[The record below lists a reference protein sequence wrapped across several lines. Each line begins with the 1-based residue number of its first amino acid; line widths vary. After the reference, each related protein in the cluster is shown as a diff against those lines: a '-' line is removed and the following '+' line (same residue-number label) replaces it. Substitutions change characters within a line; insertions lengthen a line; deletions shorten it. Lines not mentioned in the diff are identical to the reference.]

1 MRSQNLLYQ
10 KHRFRGNMSA
20 YSSQNRT
27 EKSAKQETRIDG
39 TGLYFNNN
47 GLFSENYLL
56 YRLPDEKN
64 DSFILEHWETEAL
77 PAFSECYEWML
88 STWDEYKDIYKT
100 LDEAQLEDKWIRPI
114 LKRLGWTYEVQ
125 DRLKKRGKTQIPDY
139 SLFKDDKAYIQG
151 KSAKTDEAYFKHVLA
166 VADAKAMGINLDG
179 AGRTNSNPSY
189 QIIRYMEDTG
199 KTWGILTDGEY
210 WRLYS
215 LNSESKF
222 TTYFEVN
229 IRKAL
234 AQRDDERF
242 KYFFNFFRKE
252 SFLPKTANGQSFL
265 DVVYRSGEQ
274 YAKEVEIQLKKR
286 AFHIAQSICKGFATQ
301 YPNLKESDYSEIY
314 DHSLF
319 LLFRLMFILNSEA
332 KGIFDVNDLSDYF
345 PSSLRSL
352 AIDLKN
358 DFEIGRKWS
367 DQTKTYSHLLN
378 LMNLI
383 QQGDSKLNVTSL
395 GSEVFSSG
403 AKGYFKSHQ
412 ISDAILN
419 PAIVELACAYDED
432 NNLKFIDYK
441 RLSPDHLGS
450 LFEGLLDYKLTKA
463 SEKLVDDG
471 GEIKSWTEISL
482 KKQEKLKGWVI
493 AKGEMYLESGSGSRK
508 DTGSYYTPSY
518 IVDYIV
524 AKVLGPLCDGKSA
537 KEILQIKVCDP
548 AMGSGHFLIGTIK
561 YLEEK
566 VLDAIYRDEKNPELN
581 REDVR
586 WEILHNCIFGVDL
599 NPLAVE
605 LSKFSLWMYTVRR
618 GQELE
623 MLSDQLLAADSL
635 LHQKKIN
642 SQFKLK
648 NGFHGIVGNPPYVNT
663 FLLERILEKNPSY
676 KEDIKANL
684 KSAKG
689 AFDICS
695 LFVEVARAIGPNA
708 RIGYIL
714 PNKLVAVDSAK
725 GMREFIREDSA
736 TYLESIDDISNV
748 PIFEDAAVYPIVLCL
763 SDKRPKSVAIRKHLV
778 KFDPE
783 LAWSERDFPVEAG
796 EKFLAN
802 LLDNSGVGSYESIPL
817 GKEFEILSAAT
828 VDEAYKA
835 IKPNITSKKP
845 RSGVKFAVSG
855 NIVSFGCTWEAQ
867 KVQYLKSTYI
877 KPYLDL
883 SSSKIIDKRKQQYG
897 KNKLIIPNMTQM
909 LRAYFDKGEIAPGIS
924 TTMIFGRP
932 DDLKAVGAYL
942 NSKTATKVYAG
953 MFESL
958 HLNGGALRVGT
969 PQLAELPIPVSVLTD
984 GKTKESLI
992 AFYDRISALVG
1003 KLLTG
1008 DLKGTVI
1015 RKILDRQE
1023 IKPEL
1028 LKGNISLKALKDS
1041 MDQLDEFCDGLVSQ
1055 RRQSKKAAAR

>member
-1 MRSQNLLYQ
+1 MKQNQ
-10 KHRFRGNMSA
+10 RP
-20 YSSQNRT
+20 
-27 EKSAKQETRIDG
+27 DG
-39 TGLYFNNN
+39 TSLYFSNN
-47 GLFSENYLL
+47 GLFSENYLQF
-56 YRLPDEKN
+56 RLPEENSDP
-64 DSFILEHWETEAL
+64 FILEHWETEAL
-77 PAFSECYEWML
+77 PEFSHCYEWML
-88 STWDEYKDIYKT
+88 STWEEYKDIFKD

-114 LKRLGWTYEVQ
+114 LKHLGWTYEVQ

-139 SLFKDDKAYIQG
+139 SLFKDEKTYIQG
-151 KSAKTDEAYFKHVLA
+151 KAAKTNEAYFKHVLA
-166 VADAKAMGINLDG
+166 VADAKAMGVNLDG
-179 AGRTNSNPSY
+179 NGRTNSNPSY

-222 TTYFEVN
+222 TTFYEVN

-242 KYFFNFFRKE
+242 KYFFNFFRRE
-252 SFLPKTANGQSFL
+252 SFLAKTANSHSFL

-274 YAKEVEIQLKKR
+274 YAKEVEIQLKRR
-286 AFHIAQSICKGFATQ
+286 AFHIAQAICKGFADQ

-314 DHSLF
+314 NHSLF

-367 DQTKTYSHLLN
+367 NQSKTYSHLMS
-378 LMNLI
+378 LMNLL
-383 QQGDSKLNVTSL
+383 QKGDSKLNVTSL
-395 GSEVFSSG
+395 GDEVFSSG
-403 AKGYFKSHQ
+403 AKGYFKAHQ

-450 LFEGLLDYKLTKA
+450 LFEGLLDYKLTQAK
-463 SEKLVDDG
+463 EKLADDG
-471 GEIKSWTEISL
+471 GEIKSWSDLSL
-482 KKQEKLKGWVI
+482 KKQERLKSSAI
-493 AKGEMYLESGSGSRK
+493 AKGELYLESGTGSRK

-524 AKVLGPLCDGKSA
+524 AKVLEPLCNGKSA
-537 KEILQIKVCDP
+537 KEILSLKVCDP
-548 AMGSGHFLIGTIK
+548 AMGSGHFLIGTTK

-566 VLDAIYRDEKNPELN
+566 VLDAIYREEKNPEIN
-581 REDVR
+581 REDIR
-586 WEILHNCIFGVDL
+586 WEILHNCIYGIDL

-605 LSKFSLWMYTVRR
+605 LAKFSLWMYTVRK

-623 MLSDQLLAADSL
+623 PLSDQLIPADSL
-635 LHQKKIN
+635 LDQKRVK
-642 SQFKLK
+642 SHFGLK
-648 NGFHGIVGNPPYVNT
+648 EGFDGIVGNPPYVNT
-663 FLLERILEKNPSY
+663 FLLERILAKNPTY

-695 LFVEVARAIGPNA
+695 LFIEVAKTIGPKA

-725 GMREFIREDSA
+725 GMREFIKDDSA
-736 TYLESIDDISNV
+736 TFLESIDDVSNA
-748 PIFEDAAVYPIVLCL
+748 PIFEDAAVYPIILCM
-763 SDKRPKSVAIRKHLV
+763 SNKRPKTVAVRKHQV
-778 KFDPE
+778 KFDSD
-783 LAWSERDFPVEAG
+783 LAWVEKEFPTDVED
-796 EKFLAN
+796 KYLAN
-802 LLDNSGVGSYESIPL
+802 LLDESGVGSYESVL
-817 GKEFEILSAAT
+817 MGKEFEITSAAT

-835 IKPNITSKKP
+835 IKPNITTKKP

-855 NIVSFGCTWEAQ
+855 NFISFGCTWDDQ
-867 KVQYLKSTYI
+867 KVQYLKSGYV

-883 SSSKIIDKRKQQYG
+883 SSSKIIEKRKQQYG

-924 TTMIFGRP
+924 TTMIFGRKEE
-932 DDLKAVGAYL
+932 LKAVGAYL

-969 PQLAELPIPVSVLTD
+969 PQLEQMPIPVGVLAD
-984 GKTKESLI
+984 GKIKADLVSL
-992 AFYDRISALVG
+992 YDRISSLIG
-1003 KLLTG
+1003 KLLSG
-1008 DLKGTVI
+1008 GAKGTVV

-1023 IKPEL
+1023 VKAEL
-1028 LKGNISLKALKDS
+1028 LKDNISLRALQDALNE
-1041 MDQLDEFCDGLVSQ
+1041 LDTQCADLVSS
-1055 RRQSKKAAAR
+1055 RKQSKRAASK

>member
-1 MRSQNLLYQ
+1 MMKQNQ
-10 KHRFRGNMSA
+10 RP
-20 YSSQNRT
+20 
-27 EKSAKQETRIDG
+27 DG
-39 TGLYFNNN
+39 TSLYFSNN
-47 GLFSENYLL
+47 GLFSENYLQ
-56 YRLPDEKN
+56 YRLPEEKN
-64 DSFILEHWETEAL
+64 DAFILEHWETEAL
-77 PAFSECYEWML
+77 PEFSECYEWML
-88 STWDEYKDIYKT
+88 STWDEYKDIYKN

-139 SLFKDDKAYIQG
+139 SLFKDDKTYIQG
-151 KSAKTDEAYFKHVLA
+151 KSAKTNEAYFKHVLA
-166 VADAKAMGINLDG
+166 VADAKAMGVNLDG
-179 AGRTNSNPSY
+179 NGRTNSNPSY

-222 TTYFEVN
+222 TTYYEIN

-234 AQRDDERF
+234 AERDDERF
-242 KYFFNFFRKE
+242 KYFFNFFRRE
-252 SFLPKTANGQSFL
+252 SFLAKTANDHSFL

-274 YAKEVEIQLKKR
+274 YAKEVEIQLKRR
-286 AFHIAQSICKGFATQ
+286 AFHIAQAICKGFASQ
-301 YPNLKESDYSEIY
+301 YPNLKESDYPEVY
-314 DHSLF
+314 NHSLF
-319 LLFRLMFILNSEA
+319 LLFRLMFILNAEA

-352 AIDLKN
+352 AIELKN

-367 DQTKTYSHLLN
+367 DQSKTYSHLMN
-378 LMNLI
+378 LMNLL
-383 QQGDSKLNVTSL
+383 QKGDSKLNVTSL
-395 GSEVFSSG
+395 GDEIFSSG

-419 PAIVELACAYDED
+419 PAIVELACAYDEEGD
-432 NNLKFIDYK
+432 LKFIDYK

-450 LFEGLLDYKLTKA
+450 LFEGLLDYKLTLAK
-463 SEKLVDDG
+463 EKMVDDA
-471 GEIKSWTEISL
+471 GEMKAWSDISL
-482 KKQEKLKGWVI
+482 KKQERLKGSAI
-493 AKGEMYLESGSGSRK
+493 ARGELYLESGTGSRK

-524 AKVLGPLCDGKSA
+524 ANVLGPLCENKTA
-537 KEILQIKVCDP
+537 KEILTLKVCDP
-548 AMGSGHFLIGTIK
+548 AMGSGHFLIGAIK

-566 VLDAIYRDEKNPELN
+566 VLDAIYKEEKNPDIE
-581 REDVR
+581 REDIR

-605 LSKFSLWMYTVRR
+605 LAKFSLWMYTVSKK
-618 GQELE
+618 QELE
-623 MLSDQLLAADSL
+623 PLSDQLIAADSL
-635 LHQKKIN
+635 LEQKRIKSHFN
-642 SQFKLK
+642 LRD
-648 NGFHGIVGNPPYVNT
+648 GFDGIVGNPPYVNT
-663 FLLERILEKNPSY
+663 FLLERILTKNPTY

-684 KSAKG
+684 VSAKG

-695 LFVEVARAIGPNA
+695 LFVEVARKIGPKA

-725 GMREFIREDSA
+725 GMREFIKDDPS
-736 TYLESIDDISNV
+736 TFLESVDDVSNV

-763 SDKRPKSVAIRKHLV
+763 GGKQPETVSVRKHQV
-778 KFDPE
+778 KFDSE
-783 LAWSERDFPVEAG
+783 LEWAEKEFPTDSG
-796 EKFLAN
+796 DKYLAN
-802 LLDNSGVGSYESIPL
+802 LLDESGVGSYESVLL
-817 GKEFEILSAAT
+817 GKELEIVSAAT

-845 RSGVKFAVSG
+845 RTGVKFAVSG
-855 NIVSFGCTWEAQ
+855 NFISFGCTWEDQ
-867 KVQYLKSTYI
+867 KVQYLKTSYL

-883 SSSKIIDKRKQQYG
+883 SSSKIIDKRKQQYT

-924 TTMIFGRP
+924 TTMILGKR
-932 DDLKAVGAYL
+932 DDLKAVAAYI
-942 NSKTATKVYAG
+942 NSKIATKVYAG

-969 PQLAELPIPVSVLTD
+969 PQLEQMPIPTPVLKE
-984 GKTKESLI
+984 GKTKESLV
-992 AFYDRISALVG
+992 AFYERISSLVG
-1003 KLLTG
+1003 KLLAG
-1008 DLKGTVI
+1008 GAKGTVV

-1028 LKGNISLKALKDS
+1028 LNGNISLRALQDALAE
-1041 MDQLDEFCDGLVSQ
+1041 LDALCESLVSAPKQ
-1055 RRQSKKAAAR
+1055 TKKTASR